1 MKQQRGFTLLEA
13 VVALAILAIGLAAT
27 MRALGVATVAS
38 TEIRSRQMA
47 EWVAQNRLAELRV
60 MRLFP
65 SEGKNEGDA
74 IQGGQQFHWV
84 EEIKATPNPL
94 FRRVEVKVF
103 AAKQDSALA
112 QSSSFLVLPLK

>member
-1 MKQQRGFTLLEA
+1 MKKIAGFTLLEA

-27 MRALGVATVAS
+27 MRALGVATSAT
-38 TEIRSRQMA
+38 TEIRTRQMA

-65 SEGKNEGDA
+65 NEGKNEGEA
-74 IQGGQQFHWV
+74 VQGNQKFLWS
-84 EEIKATPNPL
+84 EEIKPTPNPL

-103 AAKQDSALA
+103 AARQDAALA
-112 QSSSFLVLPLK
+112 QSTGFLARPLN

>member
-1 MKQQRGFTLLEA
+1 MKPSRGFTLLEA

-27 MRALGVATVAS
+27 MRALGVATLA
-38 TEIRSRQMA
+38 TGEIRSRQMA

-60 MRLFP
+60 KQLFL
-65 SEGKNEGDA
+65 NEGSNEGEA
-74 IQGGQQFHWV
+74 IQGEQKFRWV

-103 AAKQDSALA
+103 AAKQDGVLA
-112 QSSSFLVLPLK
+112 QSTGFLVRPLK